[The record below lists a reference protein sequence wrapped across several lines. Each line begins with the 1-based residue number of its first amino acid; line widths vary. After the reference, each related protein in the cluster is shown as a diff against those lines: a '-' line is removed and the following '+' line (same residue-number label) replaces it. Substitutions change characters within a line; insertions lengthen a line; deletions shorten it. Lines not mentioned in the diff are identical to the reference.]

1 MYVALVPYSP
11 PTDKPCTSRATSNKS
26 GAAMP
31 IAEYVGNTATINDP
45 AHISVTA
52 IIIDVRR
59 PCRSAMRPNSQ
70 LPIGRIK
77 KPAPKTPAAFKSCV
91 V

>member
-11 PTDKPCTSRATSNKS
+11 PTDKPCTRRATSSNS
-26 GAAMP
+26 GAATP
-31 IAEYVGNTATINDP
+31 IVAYVGNTATSSDP
-45 AHISVTA
+45 AHIMITA
-52 IIIDVRR
+52 IIIDTRR
-59 PCRSAMRPNSQ
+59 PRLSAMRPNSQ

-77 KPAPKTPAAFKSCV
+77 KPAPKTPAAFNNCV